1 MSIDHKDNADENAA
15 HRDASSASS
24 IHRLHLWQFQWV
36 RDILVIAG
44 VVFLFLVGYW
54 LRSVATPLLIA
65 LTLAYL
71 FEPLVEWMCKKR
83 RWSRPMVVGGLI
95 GILVIVLTPLAI
107 IVVILVAT
115 QSINFVGSIPE
126 NTRRILDS
134 ASQLDERYRE
144 PIESAIGQSFA
155 ELAKVMEKPKTPS
168 TESKDAEGKS
178 KDQESTKSADVA
190 EARTFPPP
198 FVQWL
203 RENTAS
209 IFQATLTTTGQAVA
223 VISSIVGSV
232 LYAGFLLFLIPF
244 YFFYFSTSWPN
255 IRRFVRTNL
264 PPENFEREYVLVAKM
279 DAAISGFVRGR
290 IVISMIM
297 GVMFAIGWAF
307 CGVPYWLVLGLVTG
321 ILCAVPYLG
330 GIGVPVAIVF
340 LFLGQGNLPVDERM
354 AWWGIL
360 LWPSLVFA
368 MVQSFEGYVLT
379 PYIAGKAT
387 DLGPVSILV
396 AVLAGGVVMGIYG
409 MLLAIPAMACA
420 KILFTEIFL
429 PRVQQWSRG
438 QAEDILPIN
447 ET

>member
-1 MSIDHKDNADENAA
+1 MPIDHKDNAHENAA
-15 HRDASSASS
+15 QGSTSAATS

-36 RDILVIAG
+36 RDILIIAG

-54 LRSVATPLLIA
+54 LRSVTTPLLIA

-71 FEPLVEWMCKKR
+71 FEPLVEGICKKR
-83 RWSRPMVVGGLI
+83 RWSRTTVVVGLI
-95 GILVIVLTPLAI
+95 GILAIGLMPLAI
-107 IVVILVAT
+107 IVVVLVAT

-126 NTRRILDS
+126 NTHRILIS

-155 ELAKVMEKPKTPS
+155 EMAKTMEKPKTPAA
-168 TESKDAEGKS
+168 ESKGGEEIS
-178 KDQESTKSADVA
+178 KDQESTKSVEGA
-190 EARTFPPP
+190 EAQTAPPP
-198 FVQWL
+198 FVKWF

-264 PPENFEREYVLVAKM
+264 PPENFEREYVLVANM
-279 DAAISGFVRGR
+279 DAAVSGFVRGR
-290 IVISMIM
+290 IVISVIM
-297 GVMFAIGWAF
+297 GVMLAIGWAF

-330 GIGVPVAIVF
+330 GIGVPVAIVL

-360 LWPSLVFA
+360 LWPALVFGI
-368 MVQSFEGYVLT
+368 VQTFEGYVLT

-396 AVLAGGVVMGIYG
+396 AVLAGGAVMGIYG
-409 MLLAIPAMACA
+409 MLLAIPAMACV

-429 PRVQQWSRG
+429 PRVHQWSRG